1 MRSWKGVLAILY
13 YLFCLSQNLRAAA
26 INLGMQALPG
36 SLSAKTQS
44 AFFRKQQYLRKFF
57 SCPEENLI
65 LSLVLFRQRS
75 PRYRMTTD
83 GAKNVAV
90 CSFTIYF
97 RITPLV
103 LPRLSRVLLVFDCSQ
118 CKNGNLWAKTA
129 YEKSSYWTNIFR
141 IWKKHAKI
149 SQIRRIYMRF
159 LLGHIITS

>member
-1 MRSWKGVLAILY
+1 MLAILY

-44 AFFRKQQYLRKFF
+44 AFFRNQQYLRKFF
-57 SCPEENLI
+57 LAGSKTFL

-97 RITPLV
+97 RITPLFY
-103 LPRLSRVLLVFDCSQ
+103 LDLVAFSLFSIAH
-118 CKNGNLWAKTA
+118 NVKTA
-129 YEKSSYWTNIFR
+129 IYGRKLHTKKTRIERIFFVYGKNTR
-141 IWKKHAKI
+141 K
-149 SQIRRIYMRF
+149 
-159 LLGHIITS
+159 

>member
-1 MRSWKGVLAILY
+1 MLAILY

-26 INLGMQALPG
+26 INLGIQALPG

-44 AFFRKQQYLRKFF
+44 AFFSEATIFEKIF

-75 PRYRMTTD
+75 SCYRMTND

-97 RITPLV
+97 RITPLFY
-103 LPRLSRVLLVFDCSQ
+103 LDLVAFSLFSIAH
-118 CKNGNLWAKTA
+118 NVKTA
-129 YEKSSYWTNIFR
+129 IYGQKLHTKKARIERIFFVYGKNTR
-141 IWKKHAKI
+141 K
-149 SQIRRIYMRF
+149 
-159 LLGHIITS
+159 